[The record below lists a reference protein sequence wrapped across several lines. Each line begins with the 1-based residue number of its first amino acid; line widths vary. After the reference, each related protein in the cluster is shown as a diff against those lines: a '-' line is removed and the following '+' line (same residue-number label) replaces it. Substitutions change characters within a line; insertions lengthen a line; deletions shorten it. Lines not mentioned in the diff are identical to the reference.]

1 MQGFFTIKETESVE
15 RPGGR
20 KYTCIACGAYKN
32 CQSPR
37 MEAYGKFKKKILVVG
52 STVERY
58 DDQQGIPFQS
68 KYGVYLRN
76 TLSKLGIDLYNDCLS
91 ITAAK
96 CAVYNEDNNTTEPS
110 NYLLEC
116 CRKSILKLIEDKKPK
131 LIIILGNSALFSLI
145 GHRWKKELDKIEKWR
160 GWTIPDQDY
169 GCWVCPTYDPKTVVQ
184 WNRPEM
190 EVIFK
195 QDLKEAIKCLNKEF
209 PISKTPTIKIIEDLR
224 VLNDIKKISAF
235 DYETTGLKPHAK
247 GHKIICCSIA
257 VNEDLVYVFMIPE
270 DKKKLQPFIEYL
282 KDRKRK
288 KIAQN
293 MKFEETWSSVILK
306 TPVQGWK
313 LDTML
318 MTHILD
324 NRKGITS
331 VKFQTYVQFGVVDY
345 ASEVSPFLKSIDP
358 DSANSMNRIEEL
370 ISTKDGKKKLLV
382 YCGYD
387 SIYEYRLAMLQ
398 MKLISE

>member
-1 MQGFFTIKETESVE
+1 
-15 RPGGR
+15 
-20 KYTCIACGAYKN
+20 
-32 CQSPR
+32 
-37 MEAYGKFKKKILVVG
+37 
-52 STVERY
+52 
-58 DDQQGIPFQS
+58 
-68 KYGVYLRN
+68 
-76 TLSKLGIDLYNDCLS
+76 
-91 ITAAK
+91 
-96 CAVYNEDNNTTEPS
+96 
-110 NYLLEC
+110 
-116 CRKSILKLIEDKKPK
+116 
-131 LIIILGNSALFSLI
+131 
-145 GHRWKKELDKIEKWR
+145 
-160 GWTIPDQDY
+160 
-169 GCWVCPTYDPKTVVQ
+169 
-184 WNRPEM
+184 
-190 EVIFK
+190 
-195 QDLKEAIKCLNKEF
+195 
-209 PISKTPTIKIIEDLR
+209 
-224 VLNDIKKISAF
+224 
-235 DYETTGLKPHAK
+235 
-247 GHKIICCSIA
+247 
-257 VNEDLVYVFMIPE
+257 MIPE

-358 DSANSMNRIEEL
+358 ESANSMNRIEEL

-398 MKLISE
+398 MNLLNQ